1 MKKNSEL
8 TGQKRILLASFFT
21 LLNDRMSE
29 SILLGLLPGFVRQ
42 FIDSARVFAYISCTY
57 SLAQFIAS
65 PSIGLFSDKYGRRPV
80 MLICILGSILGIS
93 LLAFT
98 VLFDWSNAYVIAG
111 TTSLLPIYLLF
122 TARLIDG
129 ISGGTVA
136 TATTVLADISSPENR
151 AKTFGLIGV
160 AFGLS
165 FLLGPSAVLIF
176 TRNSDN
182 GYLIPVLIA
191 TVIPFINFL
200 LVLFYLP
207 ETKPVVK
214 KLNINKKSGSN
225 PFKGIFKVF
234 KENRIKKLSLAFF
247 IYFIAFTGLTTILVF
262 FLQDSQQWSIK
273 ASNGP
278 LVIVG
283 VIAIIVQGILI
294 GPLVKQFGELKLT
307 VTGSG
312 FILFACLVLITFP
325 ERNAGTYIYLAV
337 SFLAIGAGLITPSIR
352 ALISKKI
359 DKNSQG
365 SILSS
370 LQGLQSLGSVL
381 GYILAGNVYDYFG
394 PRSPF
399 IAGGLIL
406 FLMIWLITGSKID
419 KKVKI
424 VLK

>member
-1 MKKNSEL
+1 MKKNSAKQ
-8 TGQKRILLASFFT
+8 GQKRILLASFFT

-42 FIDSARVFAYISCTY
+42 YIDSARVFAYISCTY

-80 MLICILGSILGIS
+80 MLTCILGSIVGIS

-98 VLFDWSNAYVIAG
+98 VLFDWSNTYFILGAS
-111 TTSLLPIYLLF
+111 TLFPIYLLF
-122 TARLIDG
+122 AARLIDG

-136 TATTVLADISSPENR
+136 TATTVLADISTPENR

-176 TRNSDN
+176 TKNSEN
-182 GYLIPVLIA
+182 GYLIPVLLA
-191 TVIPFINFL
+191 TLIPFINFL

-207 ETKPVVK
+207 ETKPQNNRSKSTK
-214 KLNINKKSGSN
+214 KTESN
-225 PFKGIFKVF
+225 PFKGLFKVF
-234 KENRIKKLSLAFF
+234 KDNKIKKLSLAFF
-247 IYFIAFTGLTTILVF
+247 IYFIAFTGLTTILVY
-262 FLQDSQQWSIK
+262 FLQESQGWSIK

-278 LVIVG
+278 LVLVGIV
-283 VIAIIVQGILI
+283 AIIVQGGLI
-294 GPLVKQFGELKLT
+294 GPLVKSYGELKLT
-307 VTGSG
+307 ISG
-312 FILFACLVLITFP
+312 TAFILFACFILITFP
-325 ERNAGTYIYLAV
+325 EYNSGAYIYLAV
-337 SFLAIGAGLITPSIR
+337 TFLAIGAGLITPTIR

-359 DKNSQG
+359 DQNSQG

-406 FLMIWLITGSKID
+406 SLMIWLITGSKAD
-419 KKVKI
+419 KEVKMI
-424 VLK
+424 

>member
-1 MKKNSEL
+1 
-8 TGQKRILLASFFT
+8 
-21 LLNDRMSE
+21 MSE

-80 MLICILGSILGIS
+80 MLVCIFGSILGIS

-98 VLFDWSNAYVIAG
+98 VLFNWSNSYFIAG
-111 TTSLLPIYLLF
+111 TSSLLPIYLLF
-122 TARLIDG
+122 IARLIDG

-136 TATTVLADISSPENR
+136 TATTVLADISSAENR

-176 TRNSDN
+176 TKNSDN
-182 GYLIPVLIA
+182 GFLIPILIA
-191 TVIPFINFL
+191 TVIPFVNFL

-207 ETKPVVK
+207 ETKPTEN
-214 KLNINKKSGSN
+214 KLKLSNTDKSN
-225 PFKGIFKVF
+225 PFKGLFKVF
-234 KENRIKKLSLAFF
+234 QENRIKKLSFAFF

-262 FLQDSQQWSIK
+262 FLQDSQQWTIK

-283 VIAIIVQGILI
+283 IIAIIVQGILI

-307 VTGSG
+307 ITGSG
-312 FILFACLVLITFP
+312 FILFACLLLITFP
-325 ERNAGTYIYLAV
+325 EKNAGTYIYLAV

-406 FLMIWLITGSKID
+406 FLMIWLITGSDIQ
-419 KKVKI
+419 KKVT
-424 VLK
+424 LR

>member
-1 MKKNSEL
+1 MKKNSAKQ
-8 TGQKRILLASFFT
+8 GQKRILLASFFT

-42 FIDSARVFAYISCTY
+42 YIDSARVFAYISCTY

-80 MLICILGSILGIS
+80 MLTCILGSIVGIS

-98 VLFDWSNAYVIAG
+98 VLFDWSNTYFILGASTIF
-111 TTSLLPIYLLF
+111 PIYLLF
-122 TARLIDG
+122 AARLIDG

-136 TATTVLADISSPENR
+136 TATTVLADISTPENR

-176 TRNSDN
+176 TKNSEN
-182 GYLIPVLIA
+182 GYFIPVLLA
-191 TVIPFINFL
+191 TLIPFINFL
-200 LVLFYLP
+200 LVFFYLP
-207 ETKPVVK
+207 ETKPQSNKSRLIK
-214 KLNINKKSGSN
+214 KTESN
-225 PFKGIFKVF
+225 PFKGLFKVF
-234 KENRIKKLSLAFF
+234 KDNKIKRLSLAFF
-247 IYFIAFTGLTTILVF
+247 IYFIAFTGLTTILVY
-262 FLQDSQQWSIK
+262 FLQESQGWTIK

-278 LVIVG
+278 LVLVGIV
-283 VIAIIVQGILI
+283 AIIVQGGLI
-294 GPLVKQFGELKLT
+294 GPLVKNFGELKLT
-307 VTGSG
+307 LSG
-312 FILFACLVLITFP
+312 TAFILFACFILITFP
-325 ERNAGTYIYLAV
+325 EYNSGAYIYLAV
-337 SFLAIGAGLITPSIR
+337 TFLAIGAGLITPTIR

-406 FLMIWLITGSKID
+406 SLMIWLITGSKLD
-419 KKVKI
+419 KKVK
-424 VLK
+424 VV

>member
-1 MKKNSEL
+1 LKKNFEK
-8 TGQKRILLASFFT
+8 TGKKRILLASFFT

-57 SLAQFIAS
+57 SLAQFVAS
-65 PSIGLFSDKYGRRPV
+65 PSIGLFSDKFGRRPV
-80 MLICILGSILGIS
+80 MLICILGSIFGIS

-98 VLFDWSNAYVIAG
+98 VLFDWSNTFLVAG
-111 TTSLLPIYLLF
+111 ATSMLPIYLLF
-122 TARLIDG
+122 IARLIDG

-136 TATTVLADISSPENR
+136 TATTVLADISSPEKR

-165 FLLGPSAVLIF
+165 FLLGPSAVLLF
-176 TRNSDN
+176 TTNSNN

-191 TVIPFINFL
+191 TLIPFINFL

-207 ETKPVVK
+207 ETKPSQN
-214 KLNINKKSGSN
+214 KLNLKNQTKSN

-234 KENRIKKLSLAFF
+234 NENRIKKLSLAFF
-247 IYFIAFTGLTTILVF
+247 IYFIAFTGLTTILVY
-262 FLQDSQQWSIK
+262 FLQDSQGWTVK
-273 ASNGP
+273 ESNGP
-278 LVIVG
+278 LVVVGIV
-283 VIAIIVQGILI
+283 AIIVQGVLI
-294 GPLVKQFGELKLT
+294 GPLVKRFGEVKLT
-307 VTGSG
+307 ISGSA
-312 FILFACLVLITFP
+312 FILFACSLLITFP
-325 ERNAGTYIYLAV
+325 EKNSGSYIYLAV
-337 SFLAIGAGLITPSIR
+337 TFLAIGAGLITPTIR

-365 SILSS
+365 SILSN

-406 FLMIWLITGSKID
+406 LLMIWLIIGSNIQ

-424 VLK
+424 A

>member
-1 MKKNSEL
+1 
-8 TGQKRILLASFFT
+8 
-21 LLNDRMSE
+21 MSE

-65 PSIGLFSDKYGRRPV
+65 PSIGLFSDKFGRRPV
-80 MLICILGSILGIS
+80 MLICILGSIFGIS

-98 VLFDWSNAYVIAG
+98 VLFDWSNSFLIAG
-111 TTSLLPIYLLF
+111 TSSLLPIYLLF

-176 TRNSDN
+176 TRDSNN
-182 GYLIPVLIA
+182 GYLIPVLLA
-191 TVIPFINFL
+191 TIIPFINFL

-207 ETKPVVK
+207 ETKPDQSFSN
-214 KLNINKKSGSN
+214 LNKKSGSN
-225 PFKGIFKVF
+225 PFKGLFKVF

-262 FLQDSQQWSIK
+262 FLQDSQGWSVK

-278 LVIVG
+278 LVVVG
-283 VIAIIVQGILI
+283 IIAIIVQGGLI
-294 GPLVKQFGELKLT
+294 GPLVKLFGELRLT
-307 VTGSG
+307 LIGSG
-312 FILFACLVLITFP
+312 FILLACLILITFP
-325 ERNAGTYIYLAV
+325 DKNAGTYIYLAV
-337 SFLAIGAGLITPSIR
+337 SFLAIGAGLITPTIR
-352 ALISKKI
+352 ALISTKI

-394 PRSPF
+394 SRSPF
-399 IAGGLIL
+399 VAGGLIL
-406 FLMIWLITGSKID
+406 LLMIWLITGSKIQ

-424 VLK
+424 V

>member
-1 MKKNSEL
+1 MKENSEK

-42 FIDSARVFAYISCTY
+42 FIDSARIFAYISCTY

-65 PSIGLFSDKYGRRPV
+65 PSIGLFSDKFGRRPV
-80 MLICILGSILGIS
+80 MLICILGSIFGIS

-98 VLFDWSNAYVIAG
+98 VLFDWPNTYLLAG

-136 TATTVLADISSPENR
+136 TATTVLADISSTENR

-165 FLLGPSAVLIF
+165 FLLGPSAVLLF
-176 TRNSDN
+176 TRNSSD

-191 TVIPFINFL
+191 AIIPIINFV
-200 LVLFYLP
+200 LVFFYLP
-207 ETKPVVK
+207 ETKPEQRK
-214 KLNINKKSGSN
+214 IELSNISRSN
-225 PFKGIFKVF
+225 PFKGLFKVF
-234 KENRIKKLSLAFF
+234 QENRIKRLSLAFF

-262 FLQDSQQWSIK
+262 FLQDSQEWTVK

-278 LVIVG
+278 LVVVG
-283 VIAIIVQGILI
+283 IIAIIVQGILI
-294 GPLVKQFGELKLT
+294 GPLVKKFGELKVT
-307 VTGSG
+307 ITGSG
-312 FILFACLVLITFP
+312 FILLACLLLITFP
-325 ERNAGTYIYLAV
+325 EKNAGSYIYLAV

-399 IAGGLIL
+399 VAGGLIL
-406 FLMIWLITGSKID
+406 LLMIWLITGGSIP

-424 VLK
+424 I

>member
-1 MKKNSEL
+1 LKKNS
-8 TGQKRILLASFFT
+8 TKAGKKRILLASFFT

-42 FIDSARVFAYISCTY
+42 YIDSARVFAYISCTY

-80 MLICILGSILGIS
+80 MLTCILGSILGIS

-98 VLFDWSNAYVIAG
+98 VLFDWSKTYLILG
-111 TTSLLPIYLLF
+111 TSTLLPIYLLF

-136 TATTVLADISSPENR
+136 TATTVLADISTPENR

-176 TRNSDN
+176 TKNSEN
-182 GYLIPVLIA
+182 GYLIPVLLA
-191 TVIPFINFL
+191 TLIPFINFL
-200 LVLFYLP
+200 LVLIYLP
-207 ETKPVVK
+207 ETKPQNNQSRLLK
-214 KLNINKKSGSN
+214 KTKSN
-225 PFKGIFKVF
+225 PFKGLFKVF
-234 KENRIKKLSLAFF
+234 KDNKIKRLSLAFF
-247 IYFIAFTGLTTILVF
+247 IYFIAFTGLTTILVY
-262 FLQDSQQWSIK
+262 FLQESQGWTIK

-278 LVIVG
+278 LVLVG
-283 VIAIIVQGILI
+283 VVAIIVQGGLI
-294 GPLVKQFGELKLT
+294 GPLVKNYGELKLT
-307 VTGSG
+307 LSG
-312 FILFACLVLITFP
+312 TAFILFACVILITFP
-325 ERNAGTYIYLAV
+325 EYNSGAYIYMAV
-337 SFLAIGAGLITPSIR
+337 TFLAIGAGLITPTIR

-359 DKNSQG
+359 DKSSQG

-406 FLMIWLITGSKID
+406 SLMIWLITGSKLD
-419 KKVKI
+419 KKVK
-424 VLK
+424 VV

>member
-1 MKKNSEL
+1 MKKNSAKQ
-8 TGQKRILLASFFT
+8 GQKRILLASFFT

-42 FIDSARVFAYISCTY
+42 YIDSARVFAYISCTY

-80 MLICILGSILGIS
+80 MLTCILGSIVGIS

-98 VLFDWSNAYVIAG
+98 VLFDWSNTYFILGAS
-111 TTSLLPIYLLF
+111 TLFPIYLLF
-122 TARLIDG
+122 AARLIDG

-136 TATTVLADISSPENR
+136 TATTVLADISTPENR

-176 TRNSDN
+176 TKNSEN
-182 GYLIPVLIA
+182 GYLIPVLLA
-191 TVIPFINFL
+191 TLIPFINFL

-207 ETKPVVK
+207 ETKPQSNKSKLIK
-214 KLNINKKSGSN
+214 KTESN
-225 PFKGIFKVF
+225 PFKGLFKVF
-234 KENRIKKLSLAFF
+234 KDNKIKRLSLAFF
-247 IYFIAFTGLTTILVF
+247 IYFIAFTGLTTILVY
-262 FLQDSQQWSIK
+262 FLQESQGWTIK

-278 LVIVG
+278 LVLVGIV
-283 VIAIIVQGILI
+283 AIIVQGGLI
-294 GPLVKQFGELKLT
+294 GPLVKNYGELKLT
-307 VTGSG
+307 LSG
-312 FILFACLVLITFP
+312 TAFILFACFILITFP
-325 ERNAGTYIYLAV
+325 EYNSGAYIYLAV
-337 SFLAIGAGLITPSIR
+337 TFLAIGAGLITPTIR

-381 GYILAGNVYDYFG
+381 GYILAGNVYDYYG

-406 FLMIWLITGSKID
+406 SLMIWLITGSKQD
-419 KKVKI
+419 KKVK
-424 VLK
+424 VV

>member
-1 MKKNSEL
+1 
-8 TGQKRILLASFFT
+8 
-21 LLNDRMSE
+21 MSE

-98 VLFDWSNAYVIAG
+98 VLFDWSNAYLIAG

-176 TRNSDN
+176 TKNSEN

-214 KLNINKKSGSN
+214 KLNLKNKSGSN
-225 PFKGIFKVF
+225 PFKGLFKVF
-234 KENRIKKLSLAFF
+234 KENRIKRLSLAFF

-278 LVIVG
+278 LVVVG

-312 FILFACLVLITFP
+312 FILFACLLLITFP

-359 DKNSQG
+359 DKNNQG

-406 FLMIWLITGSKID
+406 FLMIWLITGSD
-419 KKVKI
+419 TKKK
-424 VLK
+424 LE

>member
-1 MKKNSEL
+1 MKKNSAKQ
-8 TGQKRILLASFFT
+8 GQKRILLASFFT

-42 FIDSARVFAYISCTY
+42 YIDSARVFAYISCTY

-80 MLICILGSILGIS
+80 MLTCILGSIVGIS

-98 VLFDWSNAYVIAG
+98 VLFDWSNTYFILGAS
-111 TTSLLPIYLLF
+111 TLFPIYLLF
-122 TARLIDG
+122 AARLIDG

-136 TATTVLADISSPENR
+136 TATTVLADISTPENR

-176 TRNSDN
+176 TKNSEN
-182 GYLIPVLIA
+182 GYLIPVLLA
-191 TVIPFINFL
+191 TLIPFINFL
-200 LVLFYLP
+200 LVFFYLP
-207 ETKPVVK
+207 ETKPRSNKSRLIK
-214 KLNINKKSGSN
+214 KTESN
-225 PFKGIFKVF
+225 PFKGLFKVF
-234 KENRIKKLSLAFF
+234 KDNKIKRLSLAFF
-247 IYFIAFTGLTTILVF
+247 IYFIAFTGLTTILVY
-262 FLQDSQQWSIK
+262 FLQESQGWTIK

-278 LVIVG
+278 LVLVGIV
-283 VIAIIVQGILI
+283 AIIVQGGLI
-294 GPLVKQFGELKLT
+294 GPLVKNYGELKLT
-307 VTGSG
+307 LSG
-312 FILFACLVLITFP
+312 TAFILFACFILITFP
-325 ERNAGTYIYLAV
+325 EYNSGAYIYLAV
-337 SFLAIGAGLITPSIR
+337 TFLAIGAGLITPTIR

-406 FLMIWLITGSKID
+406 SLMIWLITGGKQD
-419 KKVKI
+419 KKVK
-424 VLK
+424 VV

>member
-1 MKKNSEL
+1 LKKNSAKQ
-8 TGQKRILLASFFT
+8 GQKRILLASFFT

-42 FIDSARVFAYISCTY
+42 YIDSARVFAYISCTY

-80 MLICILGSILGIS
+80 MLTCILGSIVGIS

-98 VLFDWSNAYVIAG
+98 VLFDWSNTYFILGASTIF
-111 TTSLLPIYLLF
+111 PIYLLF
-122 TARLIDG
+122 AARLIDG

-136 TATTVLADISSPENR
+136 TATTVLADISTPENR

-176 TRNSDN
+176 TKNSEN
-182 GYLIPVLIA
+182 GYFIPVLLA
-191 TVIPFINFL
+191 TLIPFINFL
-200 LVLFYLP
+200 LVFFYLP
-207 ETKPVVK
+207 ETKPQSNKSRLIK
-214 KLNINKKSGSN
+214 KTESN
-225 PFKGIFKVF
+225 PFKGLFKVF
-234 KENRIKKLSLAFF
+234 KDNKIKRLSLAFF
-247 IYFIAFTGLTTILVF
+247 IYFIAFTGLTTILVY
-262 FLQDSQQWSIK
+262 FLQESQGWTIK

-278 LVIVG
+278 LVLVGIV
-283 VIAIIVQGILI
+283 AIIVQGGLI
-294 GPLVKQFGELKLT
+294 GPLVKNYGELKLT
-307 VTGSG
+307 LSG
-312 FILFACLVLITFP
+312 TAFILFACFILITFP
-325 ERNAGTYIYLAV
+325 EYNSGAYIYLAV
-337 SFLAIGAGLITPSIR
+337 TFLAIGAGLITPTIR

-406 FLMIWLITGSKID
+406 SLMIWLITGSKLD
-419 KKVKI
+419 KKAKVI
-424 VLK
+424 

>member
-1 MKKNSEL
+1 
-8 TGQKRILLASFFT
+8 
-21 LLNDRMSE
+21 MSE

-98 VLFDWSNAYVIAG
+98 VLFDWSNSFLMAG
-111 TTSLLPIYLLF
+111 ATSLLPIYLLF
-122 TARLIDG
+122 TARLVDG

-176 TRNSDN
+176 TKNSDN

-191 TVIPFINFL
+191 TIIPFINFL

-207 ETKPVVK
+207 ETKPIVK
-214 KLNINKKSGSN
+214 NINLSKKSRPN
-225 PFKGIFKVF
+225 PFNGLFKVF
-234 KENRIKKLSLAFF
+234 KENKIKRLSLAFF

-307 VTGSG
+307 VSGSG
-312 FILFACLVLITFP
+312 FILFACFLLITFP
-325 ERNAGTYIYLAV
+325 EKNAGTYIYLAV

-406 FLMIWLITGSKID
+406 FLMIWLITGND
-419 KKVKI
+419 FQKKVRI
-424 VLK
+424 V

>member
-1 MKKNSEL
+1 LKENSANK
-8 TGQKRILLASFFT
+8 GQKRILLASFFT

-42 FIDSARVFAYISCTY
+42 YIDSARVFAYISCTY

-65 PSIGLFSDKYGRRPV
+65 PSIGLFSDKFGRRPV
-80 MLICILGSILGIS
+80 ILTCILGSILGIS
-93 LLAFT
+93 ILAFT
-98 VLFDWSNAYVIAG
+98 VLFDWSNTNLILG
-111 TTSLLPIYLLF
+111 TSTLLPIYLLF

-176 TRNSDN
+176 TRNSSN

-191 TVIPFINFL
+191 TLIPFINFL
-200 LVLFYLP
+200 LVFFYLP
-207 ETKPVVK
+207 ETKPK
-214 KLNINKKSGSN
+214 SEGTILNKKPGSN
-225 PFKGIFKVF
+225 PFEGLFKVF

-262 FLQDSQQWSIK
+262 FLQDAQGWSVK

-278 LVIVG
+278 LVVVG
-283 VIAIIVQGILI
+283 IIAIVVQGGLI
-294 GPLVKQFGELKLT
+294 GPLVKKFGELKLT
-307 VTGSG
+307 ISGTG
-312 FILFACLVLITFP
+312 FILFACLLLITFP
-325 ERNAGTYIYLAV
+325 EENSGKYIYIAV

-381 GYILAGNVYDYFG
+381 GYILAGNIYDYFG

-406 FLMIWLITGSKID
+406 SLMIWLITGSNIQ
-419 KKVKI
+419 KKVT
-424 VLK
+424 VV

>member
-80 MLICILGSILGIS
+80 MLICILGSIFGIS

-98 VLFDWSNAYVIAG
+98 VLFNWSNTYLIAG

-136 TATTVLADISSPENR
+136 TATTVLADISTSENR

-176 TRNSDN
+176 TRNSNN

-191 TVIPFINFL
+191 TIIPFINFL

-207 ETKPVVK
+207 ETKPTEK
-214 KLNINKKSGSN
+214 KRNVTKTSKTN
-225 PFKGIFKVF
+225 PFQGLFKVF
-234 KENRIKKLSLAFF
+234 KENRIKRLSLAFF

-283 VIAIIVQGILI
+283 ILAIIVQGILI
-294 GPLVKQFGELKLT
+294 GPLVKQFGELRLT

-312 FILFACLVLITFP
+312 FILLACLLLITFP
-325 ERNAGTYIYLAV
+325 EKNAGTYIYLAV

-359 DKNSQG
+359 DKSSQG

-406 FLMIWLITGSKID
+406 CLMIWLITGRD
-419 KKVKI
+419 EQKKVKI
-424 VLK
+424 V

>member
-1 MKKNSEL
+1 MKKNSAKQ
-8 TGQKRILLASFFT
+8 GQKRILLASFFT

-42 FIDSARVFAYISCTY
+42 YIDSARVFAYISCTY

-80 MLICILGSILGIS
+80 MLTCILGSIVGIS

-98 VLFDWSNAYVIAG
+98 VLFDWSNTYFILG
-111 TTSLLPIYLLF
+111 TSTLFPIYLLF
-122 TARLIDG
+122 AARLIDG

-136 TATTVLADISSPENR
+136 TATTVLADISTPENR

-176 TRNSDN
+176 TKNSEN
-182 GYLIPVLIA
+182 GFLIPVLLA
-191 TVIPFINFL
+191 TLIPFINFL

-207 ETKPVVK
+207 ETKPQNNTSKLIK
-214 KLNINKKSGSN
+214 KTNSN
-225 PFKGIFKVF
+225 PFKGLFKVF
-234 KENRIKKLSLAFF
+234 QDNKIKRLSLAFF
-247 IYFIAFTGLTTILVF
+247 IYFIAFTGLTTILVY
-262 FLQDSQQWSIK
+262 FLQESQGWTIK

-278 LVIVG
+278 LVLVGIV
-283 VIAIIVQGILI
+283 AIIVQGGLI
-294 GPLVKQFGELKLT
+294 GPLVKNYGELKLT
-307 VTGSG
+307 LSG
-312 FILFACLVLITFP
+312 TAFILFACFILITFP
-325 ERNAGTYIYLAV
+325 EYNSGAYIYLAV
-337 SFLAIGAGLITPSIR
+337 TFLAIGAGLITPTIR

-406 FLMIWLITGSKID
+406 SLMIWLITGSKLD
-419 KKVKI
+419 KKVK
-424 VLK
+424 VV

>member
-1 MKKNSEL
+1 
-8 TGQKRILLASFFT
+8 
-21 LLNDRMSE
+21 MSE

-98 VLFDWSNAYVIAG
+98 VLFDWSNSFLMAG
-111 TTSLLPIYLLF
+111 ATSLLPIYLLF
-122 TARLIDG
+122 TARLVDG

-176 TRNSDN
+176 TKNSDN

-191 TVIPFINFL
+191 TIIPFINFL

-207 ETKPVVK
+207 ETKPIVK
-214 KLNINKKSGSN
+214 NINLSKKSRPN
-225 PFKGIFKVF
+225 PFNGLFKVF
-234 KENRIKKLSLAFF
+234 KENKIKRLSLAFF

-307 VTGSG
+307 VSGSG
-312 FILFACLVLITFP
+312 FILFACFLLITFP
-325 ERNAGTYIYLAV
+325 EKNAGTYIYLAV

-399 IAGGLIL
+399 VAGGLIL
-406 FLMIWLITGSKID
+406 FLMIWLITGND
-419 KKVKI
+419 FQKKVRI
-424 VLK
+424 V

>member
-1 MKKNSEL
+1 
-8 TGQKRILLASFFT
+8 
-21 LLNDRMSE
+21 MSE

-57 SLAQFIAS
+57 SLAQFVAS

-80 MLICILGSILGIS
+80 MLICILGSIFGIS

-98 VLFDWSNAYVIAG
+98 VLFNWSNTYLIAG

-136 TATTVLADISSPENR
+136 TATTVLADISTSENR

-176 TRNSDN
+176 TRNSNN

-191 TVIPFINFL
+191 TIIPFINFL

-207 ETKPVVK
+207 ETKPTEK
-214 KLNINKKSGSN
+214 KRNVTKTSKTN
-225 PFKGIFKVF
+225 PFQGLFKVF
-234 KENRIKKLSLAFF
+234 KENRIKRLSLAFF

-283 VIAIIVQGILI
+283 ILAIIVQGILI
-294 GPLVKQFGELKLT
+294 GPLVKQFGELRLT

-312 FILFACLVLITFP
+312 FILLACLLLITFP
-325 ERNAGTYIYLAV
+325 EKNAGTYIYLAV

-359 DKNSQG
+359 DKSSQG

-406 FLMIWLITGSKID
+406 CLMIWLITGRD
-419 KKVKI
+419 EQKKVKI
-424 VLK
+424 V

>member
-1 MKKNSEL
+1 
-8 TGQKRILLASFFT
+8 
-21 LLNDRMSE
+21 
-29 SILLGLLPGFVRQ
+29 
-42 FIDSARVFAYISCTY
+42 
-57 SLAQFIAS
+57 
-65 PSIGLFSDKYGRRPV
+65 
-80 MLICILGSILGIS
+80 MLICITGSILGIS
-93 LLAFT
+93 ILAFT
-98 VLFDWSNAYVIAG
+98 VLFNWSNAYYLIG
-111 TTSLLPIYLLF
+111 TSSLLPIYLLF

-136 TATTVLADISSPENR
+136 TATTVLADISTPDKR

-176 TRNSDN
+176 TKNSNN

-207 ETKPVVK
+207 ETKPQSIKVN
-214 KLNINKKSGSN
+214 LPDKSESN

-234 KENRIKKLSLAFF
+234 KDNKIKKLSLAFF

-262 FLQDSQQWSIK
+262 FLQDSQKWTVK

-278 LVIVG
+278 LVVVG
-283 VIAIIVQGILI
+283 IIAIVVQGGLI
-294 GPLVKQFGELKLT
+294 GPLVKKLGELKLT
-307 VTGSG
+307 IIGTG
-312 FILFACLVLITFP
+312 FILAACILLITFP
-325 ERNAGTYIYLAV
+325 EKNSGTYIYLAV
-337 SFLAIGAGLITPSIR
+337 SFLAIGAGLITPTIR
-352 ALISKKI
+352 ALISRKI

-365 SILSS
+365 AILSN

-399 IAGGLIL
+399 VAGGLIL
-406 FLMIWLITGSKID
+406 TLMIWLINGNDT

-424 VLK
+424 

>member
-1 MKKNSEL
+1 
-8 TGQKRILLASFFT
+8 
-21 LLNDRMSE
+21 MSE

-65 PSIGLFSDKYGRRPV
+65 PSIGLFSDKFGRRPV
-80 MLICILGSILGIS
+80 MLICILGSIFGIS

-98 VLFDWSNAYVIAG
+98 VLFDWPNSYFVAG
-111 TTSLLPIYLLF
+111 STSLLPIYLLF

-160 AFGLS
+160 AFGIS

-176 TRNSDN
+176 TRNSNN
-182 GYLIPVLIA
+182 GYLIPVLLA
-191 TVIPFINFL
+191 TIIPFINFL
-200 LVLFYLP
+200 LVFFYLP
-207 ETKPVVK
+207 ETKPK
-214 KLNINKKSGSN
+214 QINLNTNKKSASN

-234 KENRIKKLSLAFF
+234 KENRIKRLSLAFF

-262 FLQDSQQWSIK
+262 FLQDSQSWSVK

-294 GPLVKQFGELKLT
+294 GPLVKRFGELKLT
-307 VTGSG
+307 ITGSG
-312 FILFACLVLITFP
+312 FILSACILLITFP
-325 ERNAGTYIYLAV
+325 EKNSGAFIYLAV
-337 SFLAIGAGLITPSIR
+337 SFLAIGAGLITPTIR
-352 ALISKKI
+352 ALISKRI
-359 DKNSQG
+359 DENSQG

-406 FLMIWLITGSKID
+406 LLMIWLITGNNIK

-424 VLK
+424 V

>member
-1 MKKNSEL
+1 MKENSEQ

-98 VLFDWSNAYVIAG
+98 VLFNWSNSYFIAG
-111 TTSLLPIYLLF
+111 TSSLLPIYLLF
-122 TARLIDG
+122 IARLIDG
-129 ISGGTVA
+129 MSGGTVA
-136 TATTVLADISSPENR
+136 TATTVLADISSSENR

-176 TRNSDN
+176 TKNSDN

-207 ETKPVVK
+207 ETKPTENK
-214 KLNINKKSGSN
+214 PKLSNKPKSN
-225 PFKGIFKVF
+225 PFQGLFKVF
-234 KENRIKKLSLAFF
+234 QENRIKKLSLAFF
-247 IYFIAFTGLTTILVF
+247 IYFVAFTGLTTILVF
-262 FLQDSQQWSIK
+262 FLQDSQQWTIK

-283 VIAIIVQGILI
+283 IIAIVVQGVLI

-307 VTGSG
+307 ISGSG
-312 FILFACLVLITFP
+312 FILFACLLLITFP
-325 ERNAGTYIYLAV
+325 EKNAGTYIYLAV

-399 IAGGLIL
+399 VAGGLIL
-406 FLMIWLITGSKID
+406 FLMIWLITGSDIQ
-419 KKVKI
+419 KKVT
-424 VLK
+424 LR

>member
-1 MKKNSEL
+1 
-8 TGQKRILLASFFT
+8 
-21 LLNDRMSE
+21 MSE

-80 MLICILGSILGIS
+80 MLICILGSIFGIS

-98 VLFDWSNAYVIAG
+98 VLFNWSNTYLIAG

-136 TATTVLADISSPENR
+136 TATTVLADISTSENR

-176 TRNSDN
+176 TRNSNN

-191 TVIPFINFL
+191 TIIPFINFL

-207 ETKPVVK
+207 ETKPTEK
-214 KLNINKKSGSN
+214 KRNEKKTSKTN
-225 PFKGIFKVF
+225 PFQGLFKVF
-234 KENRIKKLSLAFF
+234 KENRIKRLSLAFF

-283 VIAIIVQGILI
+283 ILAIIVQGILI
-294 GPLVKQFGELKLT
+294 GPLVKQFGELRLT

-312 FILFACLVLITFP
+312 FILLACLLLITFP
-325 ERNAGTYIYLAV
+325 EKNAGTYIYLAV

-359 DKNSQG
+359 DKSSQG

-406 FLMIWLITGSKID
+406 CLMIWLITGRD
-419 KKVKI
+419 EQKKVKI
-424 VLK
+424 V

>member
-1 MKKNSEL
+1 MKENFEK

-65 PSIGLFSDKYGRRPV
+65 PSIGLFSDKFGRRPV
-80 MLICILGSILGIS
+80 MLICILGSIFGIS

-98 VLFDWSNAYVIAG
+98 VLFDWSNSYFLAG

-122 TARLIDG
+122 TARLVDG

-160 AFGLS
+160 AFGIS

-176 TRNSDN
+176 TRNSSN
-182 GYLIPVLIA
+182 GYLIPVLLAAI
-191 TVIPFINFL
+191 IPFINFL
-200 LVLFYLP
+200 LVFFYLP
-207 ETKPVVK
+207 ETKPK
-214 KLNINKKSGSN
+214 QNNLNTNKNSASN
-225 PFKGIFKVF
+225 PFRGIFKVF

-262 FLQDSQQWSIK
+262 FLQDSQEWSVK

-278 LVIVG
+278 LVLVG
-283 VIAIIVQGILI
+283 VIAIVVQGVLI
-294 GPLVKQFGELKLT
+294 GPLVKRFGELKLT
-307 VTGSG
+307 ITGSG
-312 FILFACLVLITFP
+312 FILSACILLITFP
-325 ERNAGTYIYLAV
+325 EKNSGAFIYLAV
-337 SFLAIGAGLITPSIR
+337 SFLAIGAGLITPTIR
-352 ALISKKI
+352 ALISKRI
-359 DKNSQG
+359 DENSQG

-381 GYILAGNVYDYFG
+381 GYVLAGNVYDYFG

-399 IAGGLIL
+399 VAGGLIL
-406 FLMIWLITGSKID
+406 LLMICLITGNSIK

-424 VLK
+424 V

>member
-1 MKKNSEL
+1 
-8 TGQKRILLASFFT
+8 
-21 LLNDRMSE
+21 MSE

-98 VLFDWSNAYVIAG
+98 VLFDWSNAYLVKG
-111 TTSLLPIYLLF
+111 TATLLPIYLLF
-122 TARLIDG
+122 SARLIDG
-129 ISGGTVA
+129 ISGGTVS

-176 TRNSDN
+176 TKNSNN

-191 TVIPFINFL
+191 TLIPFINFL

-207 ETKPVVK
+207 ETKPTENK
-214 KLNINKKSGSN
+214 FNLNNKSRSN
-225 PFKGIFKVF
+225 PFKGLFKVF
-234 KENRIKKLSLAFF
+234 KENRIKRLSLAFF

-262 FLQDSQQWSIK
+262 FLQDSQQWTIK

-307 VTGSG
+307 ITGSG
-312 FILFACLVLITFP
+312 FILFACLLLITFP
-325 ERNAGTYIYLAV
+325 EKNAGTYIYLAV
-337 SFLAIGAGLITPSIR
+337 SFLAVGAGLITPSIR

-381 GYILAGNVYDYFG
+381 GYILAGNIYDYFG

-399 IAGGLIL
+399 MAGGLIL
-406 FLMIWLITGSKID
+406 FLMIWLITGSD
-419 KKVKI
+419 TKKK
-424 VLK
+424 LE

>member
-1 MKKNSEL
+1 MKKNSEIK
-8 TGQKRILLASFFT
+8 GQKRILLASFFT

-42 FIDSARVFAYISCTY
+42 YISSASIFAYISCTY

-65 PSIGLFSDKYGRRPV
+65 PSIGLFSDKFGRRPV
-80 MLICILGSILGIS
+80 MITCILGSILGIS
-93 LLAFT
+93 ILAFT
-98 VLFDWSNAYVIAG
+98 VLFDWSKSFILIG
-111 TTSLLPIYLLF
+111 TSSLLPIYLLF

-136 TATTVLADISSPENR
+136 TATTVLADISTPENR

-176 TRNSDN
+176 TTNSNN

-191 TVIPFINFL
+191 TTIPFINLL
-200 LVLFYLP
+200 LVIFYLP
-207 ETKPVVK
+207 ETKPENSS
-214 KLNINKKSGSN
+214 LNLNDKSRSN
-225 PFKGIFKVF
+225 PLKGLFKVF
-234 KENRIKKLSLAFF
+234 KDNKIKRLSLAFF

-262 FLQDSQQWSIK
+262 FLQDSQDWTIK

-278 LVIVG
+278 LVVVG
-283 VIAIIVQGILI
+283 IIAIIVQGGLI
-294 GPLVKQFGELKLT
+294 GPLVRRFGELKLT
-307 VTGSG
+307 LMGTG
-312 FILFACLVLITFP
+312 FILSACFLLITFP
-325 ERNAGTYIYLAV
+325 EKNSGAYIYLAV
-337 SFLAIGAGLITPSIR
+337 SFLAIGAGLITPTIR

-365 SILSS
+365 SILSN

-381 GYILAGNVYDYFG
+381 GYILAGNVYEYFG

-399 IAGGLIL
+399 VAGGLIL
-406 FLMIWLITGSKID
+406 SLMIWLIVGSDIP
-419 KKVKI
+419 KKVKVI
-424 VLK
+424 

>member
-1 MKKNSEL
+1 
-8 TGQKRILLASFFT
+8 
-21 LLNDRMSE
+21 MSE

-42 FIDSARVFAYISCTY
+42 YIDSARVFAYISCTY

-80 MLICILGSILGIS
+80 MLTCILGSIVGIS

-98 VLFDWSNAYVIAG
+98 VLFDWSNTYFILGASTIF
-111 TTSLLPIYLLF
+111 PIYLLF
-122 TARLIDG
+122 AARLIDG

-136 TATTVLADISSPENR
+136 TATTVLADISTPENR

-176 TRNSDN
+176 TKNSDN
-182 GYLIPVLIA
+182 GYFIPVLLA
-191 TVIPFINFL
+191 TLIPFINFL
-200 LVLFYLP
+200 LVFFYLP
-207 ETKPVVK
+207 ETKPQSNKSRLIK
-214 KLNINKKSGSN
+214 KTESN
-225 PFKGIFKVF
+225 PFKGLFKVF
-234 KENRIKKLSLAFF
+234 KDNKIKRLSLAFF
-247 IYFIAFTGLTTILVF
+247 IYFIAFTGLTTILVY
-262 FLQDSQQWSIK
+262 FLQESQGWTIK

-278 LVIVG
+278 LVLVGIV
-283 VIAIIVQGILI
+283 AIIVQGGLI
-294 GPLVKQFGELKLT
+294 GPLVKNYGELKLT
-307 VTGSG
+307 LSG
-312 FILFACLVLITFP
+312 TAFILFACFILITFP
-325 ERNAGTYIYLAV
+325 EYNSGAYIYLAV
-337 SFLAIGAGLITPSIR
+337 TFLAIGAGLITPTIR

-406 FLMIWLITGSKID
+406 SLMIWLITGSKLD
-419 KKVKI
+419 KKAKVI
-424 VLK
+424 

>member
-1 MKKNSEL
+1 MKKNSAKQ
-8 TGQKRILLASFFT
+8 GHKRILLASFFT

-42 FIDSARVFAYISCTY
+42 YIDSARVFAYISCTY
-57 SLAQFIAS
+57 SLAQFVAS
-65 PSIGLFSDKYGRRPV
+65 PSIGLFSDKFGRRPV
-80 MLICILGSILGIS
+80 MLVCILGSILGIS
-93 LLAFT
+93 TLAFT
-98 VLFDWSNAYVIAG
+98 VLFDWSTTYFILG
-111 TTSLLPIYLLF
+111 TSTLLPIYLLF
-122 TARLIDG
+122 AARLIDG

-136 TATTVLADISSPENR
+136 TATTVLADISTPENR

-176 TRNSDN
+176 TKNSSN
-182 GYLIPVLIA
+182 GFLIPVLIA
-191 TVIPFINFL
+191 TFIPFVNFL

-207 ETKPVVK
+207 ETKPK
-214 KLNINKKSGSN
+214 KDNYDLIKKTGSN

-234 KENRIKKLSLAFF
+234 KENSIKRLSLAFF
-247 IYFIAFTGLTTILVF
+247 IYFIAFTGLTTILVY
-262 FLQDSQQWSIK
+262 FLQESQGWTIK

-278 LVIVG
+278 LVVVGIV
-283 VIAIIVQGILI
+283 AIIVQGGLI
-294 GPLVKQFGELKLT
+294 GPLVKKFGELKLT
-307 VTGSG
+307 LSG
-312 FILFACLVLITFP
+312 IGLILFACLILITFP
-325 ERNAGTYIYLAV
+325 EYNAGSYIYLAV
-337 SFLAIGAGLITPSIR
+337 TFLAIGAGFITPSLR

-359 DKNSQG
+359 NKNNQG

-370 LQGLQSLGSVL
+370 LQGLQSLGSVF

-406 FLMIWLITGSKID
+406 TLMILLIGGSKP
-419 KKVKI
+419 KKKAKV
-424 VLK
+424 V

>member
-1 MKKNSEL
+1 MKENFEK

-42 FIDSARVFAYISCTY
+42 YIDSARVFAYISCTY

-65 PSIGLFSDKYGRRPV
+65 PSIGLFSDKFGRRPV
-80 MLICILGSILGIS
+80 MLVCILGSIFGIS

-98 VLFDWSNAYVIAG
+98 VLFDWSNRYVIAG

-176 TRNSDN
+176 TSNSDN

-191 TVIPFINFL
+191 TAIPFINFL

-207 ETKPVVK
+207 ETKPQK
-214 KLNINKKSGSN
+214 NRIKLSNKSKSN
-225 PFKGIFKVF
+225 PFKGLFNVF
-234 KENRIKKLSLAFF
+234 KENRIKRLSLAFF

-262 FLQDSQQWSIK
+262 FLQESQEWTVK

-278 LVIVG
+278 LVLVG
-283 VIAIIVQGILI
+283 VVAIIVQGGLI
-294 GPLVKQFGELKLT
+294 GPLVKRYGELKLT
-307 VTGSG
+307 LTGSV
-312 FILFACLVLITFP
+312 FILFACLLLITFP
-325 ERNAGTYIYLAV
+325 EQNSGAYIYLAV
-337 SFLAIGAGLITPSIR
+337 TFLAIGAGLITPSIR

-406 FLMIWLITGSKID
+406 FLMIWLIKGSSIQ

-424 VLK
+424 V

>member
-1 MKKNSEL
+1 
-8 TGQKRILLASFFT
+8 
-21 LLNDRMSE
+21 MSE

-42 FIDSARVFAYISCTY
+42 YIDSARVFAYISCTY

-80 MLICILGSILGIS
+80 MLTCILGSIVGIS

-98 VLFDWSNAYVIAG
+98 VLFDWSNTYFILGAS
-111 TTSLLPIYLLF
+111 TLFPIYLLF
-122 TARLIDG
+122 AARLIDG

-136 TATTVLADISSPENR
+136 TATTVLADISTPENR

-176 TRNSDN
+176 TKNSEN
-182 GYLIPVLIA
+182 GYFIPVLLA
-191 TVIPFINFL
+191 TLIPFINFL
-200 LVLFYLP
+200 LVFFYLP
-207 ETKPVVK
+207 ETKPQSNKSRLIK
-214 KLNINKKSGSN
+214 KTESN
-225 PFKGIFKVF
+225 PFKGLFKVF
-234 KENRIKKLSLAFF
+234 KDNKIKRLSLAFF
-247 IYFIAFTGLTTILVF
+247 IYFIAFTGLTTILVY
-262 FLQDSQQWSIK
+262 FLQESQGWTIK

-278 LVIVG
+278 LVLVGIV
-283 VIAIIVQGILI
+283 AIIVQGGLI
-294 GPLVKQFGELKLT
+294 GPLVKNFGELKLT
-307 VTGSG
+307 LSG
-312 FILFACLVLITFP
+312 TAFILFACFILITFP
-325 ERNAGTYIYLAV
+325 EYNSGAYIYLAV
-337 SFLAIGAGLITPSIR
+337 TFLAIGAGLITPTIR

-406 FLMIWLITGSKID
+406 SLMIWLITGSKLD
-419 KKVKI
+419 KKAKVI
-424 VLK
+424 